1 MNFVASHSSFLAL
14 LAGEQLPIFFQLGEK
29 SSAQRRTWHHH
40 MMRECIFGLGM
51 GFLGRCHVV
60 EIQPRSLTKNILLS

>member
-1 MNFVASHSSFLAL
+1 MSFVASHSSFLAL
-14 LAGEQLPIFFQLGEK
+14 DGEQLPILSIGGK
-29 SSAQRRTWHHH
+29 IKCSKKTCHHH

-60 EIQPRSLTKNILLS
+60 GRFNLEV